1 MINVN
6 LYTADPTGE
15 HGEYRDAVYQYAE
28 NMNRMYQLFH
38 VSFHVVEYSGKLTKD
53 RDGKF
58 QVKKMQNAVL
68 PAIRT
73 SDICQLIFLCRVTEI
88 ARPELDQLMENLT
101 RQKRMAFQAWFI
113 NDQGLRQVFAGISGV
128 VAQINARTAFDT
140 EELGQMEAAG
150 SMLDG
155 GLYAVTRVACW
166 TAGSNR
172 KHMLHARAR
181 AQRAAPSPSPAARS
195 RRTKAA
201 ITASSRK
208 PPIP

>member
-73 SDICQLIFLCRVTEI
+73 SGTVIRPLPAMRLRVIDGCRGMTCC
-88 ARPELDQLMENLT
+88 
-101 RQKRMAFQAWFI
+101 F
-113 NDQGLRQVFAGISGV
+113 
-128 VAQINARTAFDT
+128 
-140 EELGQMEAAG
+140 
-150 SMLDG
+150 
-155 GLYAVTRVACW
+155 
-166 TAGSNR
+166 
-172 KHMLHARAR
+172 
-181 AQRAAPSPSPAARS
+181 
-195 RRTKAA
+195 
-201 ITASSRK
+201 
-208 PPIP
+208 

>member
-101 RQKRMAFQAWFI
+101 RQKKMVGESM
-113 NDQGLRQVFAGISGV
+113 GL
-128 VAQINARTAFDT
+128 
-140 EELGQMEAAG
+140 
-150 SMLDG
+150 
-155 GLYAVTRVACW
+155 VTC
-166 TAGSNR
+166 R
-172 KHMLHARAR
+172 KDWNPL
-181 AQRAAPSPSPAARS
+181 APSNLAAS
-195 RRTKAA
+195 
-201 ITASSRK
+201 
-208 PPIP
+208 